1 MSPVVPD
8 QNSVESQ
15 KHCLHMGRCP
25 GLLSHRLA
33 HAPHPE
39 LTALRARQA
48 PLFMG
53 SSREEHWGG
62 LPCPPPGDLPDPG
75 LKPTSLKSPVLA
87 GRFFTTSASWE
98 ALSHVYH
105 P

>member
-1 MSPVVPD
+1 MPD

-39 LTALRARQA
+39 LTALRPAGA
-48 PLFMG
+48 VEGP
-53 SSREEHWGG
+53 SSEHI
-62 LPCPPPGDLPDPG
+62 
-75 LKPTSLKSPVLA
+75 S
-87 GRFFTTSASWE
+87 
-98 ALSHVYH
+98 
-105 P
+105 